1 MAKAGGS
8 GFGKVILF
16 NEHFVVYGIPAM
28 ASAIDSRTEAKIEC
42 VSDPAQLKSSG
53 NEGSIVGD
61 GWVLEDNRPANPG
74 YKAKKIE
81 QQKKSINLVF
91 KAAGFDAGKN
101 NVKITLGGN
110 LKAVGGVGASAAVCV
125 SIARAL
131 NDEFKLG
138 FDDKRIN
145 EIAYEGEKAYAGTP
159 SGIDN
164 TASTYGGLLWF
175 VKNLTGGENTIE
187 LIKLKKPLRIVMG
200 NTLITT
206 DTEAA
211 VAGVRKRKQ
220 ENPEKYEEI
229 FNRAK
234 ELAFESRKAI
244 ETHDIEKIG
253 ILMNEN
259 HKLLQQI
266 EVSHPKLD
274 QLVTIALKNGAVGA
288 KMTGGGLGG
297 YMVALTPEKEVQDK
311 VAKAM
316 EAAGFEALRT
326 KIGVKNK

>member
-1 MAKAGGS
+1 MRKATGS
-8 GFGKVILF
+8 GFGKVIIF
-16 NEHFVVYGIPAM
+16 NEHFVVYGIPAI
-28 ASAIDSRTEAKIEC
+28 ASAIDSKTESTIER
-42 VSDPAQLKSSG
+42 VFNPSLLKLSS
-53 NEGSIVGD
+53 NEGSISGG
-61 GWVLEDNRPANPG
+61 GWVLEDARPANPG

-81 QQKKSINLVF
+81 QQKKSIDLVL
-91 KAAGFDAGKN
+91 KAAGFDAKKN
-101 NVKITLGGN
+101 NIKITLAGD

-131 NDEFKLG
+131 NSEFKLDL
-138 FDDKRIN
+138 DDKRIN
-145 EIAYEGEKAYAGTP
+145 EIAYEGETAYAGTP

-175 VKNLTGGENTIE
+175 VKNLTGGENTME
-187 LIKLKKPLRIVMG
+187 LIKMKKPLRIVMG
-200 NTLITT
+200 NTFVTT

-220 ENPEKYEEI
+220 ENPKKYEEI
-229 FNRAK
+229 FNRSK
-234 ELAFESRKAI
+234 ELAFEARKAVD
-244 ETHDIEKIG
+244 TCDIEKIG

-274 QLVTIALKNGAVGA
+274 QLVAIALKNGAVGA

-297 YMVALTPEKEVQDK
+297 YMIALTPEKEIQDK

-316 EAAGFEALRT
+316 ETAGFEALRT
-326 KIGVKNK
+326 KIGVKNN